1 MTIENVDVL
10 VIGAGPSGSVAASI
24 VKQAGFS
31 VKMVEKVKF
40 PRFVIGESLLPRCM
54 EALDAAGFLP
64 ALEAQ
69 GFQQKFGAKFMRGS
83 VVADFEFSN
92 KFTEGWSQT
101 WQVPR
106 ADFDQVLADEV
117 QRMGVLV
124 EFETEVT
131 AITFDGTNSTT
142 RVTTPDGS
150 EKEIRARFIIDASG
164 YGRVIPRLFNLD
176 RPSNLPG
183 RKTLFAHF
191 EDPNRFLFDEPN
203 RITVISHRPDVWVW
217 VIPFST
223 GKTSVG
229 FVADPSFFEE
239 FPGAPEEKLHAI
251 IQSND
256 YTNQRFGDSTFV
268 FEPRTLEGWSV
279 TTDRFFGNGFVLTGN
294 VTEFLDP
301 IFSSGVTLATVS
313 GHRAALLACRQL
325 QGEVVDWQREY
336 VEPTL
341 QGVNTF
347 RSYVMGWYD
356 GSLQDIIFS
365 EVPNADPEI
374 KRQICSVLA
383 GYVWD
388 TNNPFVRQHE
398 RVLKPLAKV
407 IRMEA
412 ALAAGQ

>member
-1 MTIENVDVL
+1 MNIEHVDVL

-24 VKQAGFS
+24 VNQAGFR

-64 ALEAQ
+64 ALQ
-69 GFQQKFGAKFMRGS
+69 RKGFQEKFGAKFVKGEM
-83 VVADFEFSN
+83 VADFDFAN
-92 KFTEGWSQT
+92 KFTAGWNSA

-106 ADFDQVLADEV
+106 ADFDQTLADEV
-117 QRMGVLV
+117 QRMGVPL

-131 AITFDGTNSTT
+131 AINFTGTNSVTT
-142 RVTTPDGS
+142 VTTPDGS
-150 EKEIRARFIIDASG
+150 SKEIHARFIIDASG

-183 RKTLFAHF
+183 RKTMFAHF
-191 EDPNRFLFDEPN
+191 EDPNRFMFDEPN
-203 RITVISHRPDVWVW
+203 RITVISHRPDVWIW
-217 VIPFST
+217 VIPFSN

-229 FVADPSFFEE
+229 FVANPSFFED
-239 FPGAPEEKLHAI
+239 FGGSADEKLRAI
-251 IQSND
+251 VKSND
-256 YTNQRFGDSTFV
+256 YTNKRFADSDFV

-279 TTDRFFGNGFVLTGN
+279 TTDRFYGEGFVLTGN

-313 GHRAALLACRQL
+313 GHNAAKLVCRQL
-325 QGEVVDWQREY
+325 NGEQVDWQKEY

-341 QGVNTF
+341 QGVDTF

-356 GSLQDIIFS
+356 GSLQDIIFA
-365 EVPNADPEI
+365 PNADPEI

-388 TNNPFVRQHE
+388 TNNPFVRKHD
-398 RVLKPLAKV
+398 RVLTSLAKV
-407 IRMEA
+407 IRIEAEA
-412 ALAAGQ
+412 AYAGQ

>member
-1 MTIENVDVL
+1 MTIENIDVL

-24 VKQAGFS
+24 VNQAGYS
-31 VKMVEKVKF
+31 VKVVEKVKF

-54 EALDAAGFLP
+54 EALDAAGFIP
-64 ALEAQ
+64 ALEAK
-69 GFQQKFGAKFMRGS
+69 GFQEKFGAKFVKGDM
-83 VVADFEFSN
+83 VADFDFSN
-92 KFTEGWSQT
+92 KFTKGWDKA

-106 ADFDQVLADEV
+106 ADFDQTLADELL
-117 QRMGVLV
+117 RMGVPV

-131 AITFDGTNSTT
+131 KIVFDGTSS
-142 RVTTPDGS
+142 VTTVVTPSGDT
-150 EKEIRARFIIDASG
+150 KEIHARFIIDASG

-176 RPSNLPG
+176 RPSNLPA
-183 RKTLFAHF
+183 RKTMFAHM

-203 RITVISHRPDVWVW
+203 RITVIAHRPDVWVW
-217 VIPFST
+217 VIPFSN

-229 FVADPSFFEE
+229 FVANPSFFEE
-239 FPGAPEEKLHAI
+239 FTGTPEEKQRAI
-251 IQSND
+251 LQSCD
-256 YTNQRFGDSTFV
+256 YTNKRFGDSAFV

-279 TTDRFFGNGFVLTGN
+279 TTDRFYGDGFVLTGN

-313 GHRAALLACRQL
+313 GHKAATLVCRQL
-325 QGEVVDWQREY
+325 QGEQIDWQQEY

-356 GSLQDIIFS
+356 GSLQDIIFA
-365 EVPNADPEI
+365 PNADPEI
-374 KRQICSVLA
+374 KKQICSVLA

-388 TNNPFVRQHE
+388 NNNPFVRKHD
-398 RVLKPLAKV
+398 RVLSALAQV
-407 IRMEA
+407 IKLEA
-412 ALAAGQ
+412 AAAAGQ

>member
-1 MTIENVDVL
+1 MIVENIDVL

-24 VKQAGFS
+24 VNQAGYS
-31 VKMVEKVKF
+31 VKIVEKIKF

-54 EALDAAGFLP
+54 EALDAAGFIP
-64 ALEAQ
+64 ALKAQ
-69 GFQQKFGAKFMRGS
+69 GFQEKFGAKFVKGNQ
-83 VVADFEFSN
+83 VADFDFSN

-106 ADFDQVLADEV
+106 ADFDQVLAEQV
-117 QRMGVLV
+117 QQMGVPV
-124 EFETEVT
+124 EFETEVMG
-131 AITFDGTNSTT
+131 ITFTGTDS
-142 RVTTPDGS
+142 VTTVTMPDGS
-150 EKEIRARFIIDASG
+150 SKEIHARFIIDASG

-176 RPSNLPG
+176 RPSNLPA
-183 RKTLFAHF
+183 RKTMFAHF

-203 RITVISHRPDVWVW
+203 RITVIAHRADVWVW
-217 VIPFST
+217 VIPFSN
-223 GKTSVG
+223 GNTSVG
-229 FVADPSFFEE
+229 FVANPSFFEE
-239 FPGAPEEKLHAI
+239 FSGTPDEKLRAI

-256 YTNQRFGDSTFV
+256 YTNKRFADSAFV
-268 FEPRTLEGWSV
+268 FEPRILEGWSV
-279 TTDRFFGNGFVLTGN
+279 TTDRFFGEGFVLTGN

-313 GHRAALLACRQL
+313 GHKAATLVCKQL
-325 QGEVVDWQREY
+325 SGEKVDWQQEY

-356 GSLQDIIFS
+356 GSLQDIIFA
-365 EVPNADPEI
+365 PNADPEI
-374 KRQICSVLA
+374 KKQICSVLA

-388 TNNPFVRQHE
+388 LNNPYVRRHDTA
-398 RVLKPLAKV
+398 LKSLAKV

-412 ALAAGQ
+412 ETVAGQ